1 MILKKRGRWV
11 FFGAR
16 FLNAAL
22 FFGLS
27 TLGAAGILYGM
38 DAPVSGLKVPPVFS
52 HNMVLQRDLPVPVWG
67 TAPSGGRVS
76 VRFKGQEKTAAAD
89 AQGQWMIRLEA
100 LEASA
105 SPETLTVR
113 GETGQLVFTN
123 VLVGE
128 VWLCSGQSNME
139 CGFGYLKISDEVKG
153 VNNPLI
159 RLTSG
164 GGWNICTADTLQPF
178 SCVGYYFGLNVW
190 KGLRVPVGLI
200 NISQGC
206 SSIEAWMTPESL
218 EANGSLVDR
227 NGQRL
232 FEEMKNFRRF
242 VADYDR
248 CGASEKER
256 VFRGHCESK
265 YGFARGYLDKTGKP
279 KIDKYKDILWHMGTV
294 KPAHQYSARI
304 APVVPFAIKGVI
316 WYQGETNVGETQ
328 YALKQQILI
337 ESWRALWQEGDFP
350 FYSVQIAPY
359 KGYPELPAFW
369 LEQYEA
375 ARKIPRTGLVST
387 VDISDLKDCHPLNK
401 RDVGLRLALLA
412 FRDTYGKKDLVASG
426 PTYRSAAVEGDTV
439 LVAFNSVGHGLAT
452 RDGRS
457 PNWFEIA
464 GADGK
469 FMKAAA
475 ELRDNRVVVHSPAA
489 NPVYVRY
496 AWHCCAE
503 PNLCNKEGLPA
514 FPFNTAEPF
523 FQRQE

>member
-1 MILKKRGRWV
+1 MKMRGGLALNRA
-11 FFGAR
+11 FF
-16 FLNAAL
+16 LTAAL
-22 FFGLS
+22 FWGLS
-27 TLGAAGILYGM
+27 TLGASGLLYGM
-38 DAPVSGLKVPPVFS
+38 ETPVSKLKVPSIFS
-52 HNMVLQRDLPVPVWG
+52 DNMVLQRGLPVPVWG

-76 VRFKGQEKTAAAD
+76 VRFKGRQKTAEAD
-89 AQGQWMIRLEA
+89 AQGQWMVRLEA

-105 SPETLTVR
+105 RPETLTVS
-113 GETGQLVFTN
+113 GAAGQLVFTN

-139 CGFGYLKISDEVKG
+139 CSFGYLKRSDEVKG
-153 VNNPLI
+153 VNNPLL

-164 GGWNICTADTLQPF
+164 SGWNICTADSLQAF
-178 SCVGYYFGLNVW
+178 SCVGYYFGLKVW
-190 KGLRVPVGLI
+190 KELHVPVGLI

-218 EANGSLVDR
+218 KANGSLIDR
-227 NGQRL
+227 NGVCL
-232 FEEMKNFRRF
+232 FEEMKKFRQF
-242 VADYDR
+242 AADYDR
-248 CGASEKER
+248 CDASEKER
-256 VFRGHCESK
+256 VFREHCESQ
-265 YGFARGYLDKTGKP
+265 YSFARGYLGKDGKP
-279 KIDKYKDILWHMGTV
+279 KRENYKDILWHMGTV

-304 APVVPFAIKGVI
+304 APVAPFAMKGVI
-316 WYQGETNVGETQ
+316 WYQGETNVGEPQ

-337 ESWRALWQEGDFP
+337 ASWRDLWKEGDFP

-359 KGYPELPAFW
+359 KGYPKLPEFW

-387 VDISDLKDCHPLNK
+387 VDISDIEDCHPLNK

-412 FRDTYGKKDLVASG
+412 LRDAYGKKDLVASG
-426 PTYRSAAVEGDTV
+426 PTYRAATVEGDKIT
-439 LVAFNSVGHGLAT
+439 VAFDSIGEGLTT
-452 RDGRS
+452 RDGQS

-469 FMKAAA
+469 FMKAVA

-496 AWHCCAE
+496 AWHCRAE

-523 FQRQE
+523 FQRHE